1 MPLLI
6 KYIVYSFLILL
17 TSLLAVL
24 IYSLFL
30 NKKKSEIFFN
40 SLNKQY
46 FIFFNEKFVSWI
58 CLTTN
63 FMSQILLLSSD
74 IYIGFF
80 FGMLSFFFLTFKLI
94 SCTITYSLSLNTFS
108 SYSNKKVKKSVQT
121 ALSDN
126 QNLLFFWLML
136 CNIGFLYRI
145 YYDFYAIT
153 ISVALWGFSY
163 FLTWLSI
170 KKDFLLFEKAVLVLL
185 FVQGVI
191 LLHDGPWYAWGGC
204 LFFLIYQFNDKSIY
218 KQKLLDFKRDFIE
231 YSLIFEERYITEL
244 YLFYILKRQS
254 WLFLVIFFVLPNV
267 LNFSI
272 EGILGACSGEW
283 LEIILIFKLHV
294 WLNILSYSLLDIIK
308 NITFR

>member
-1 MPLLI
+1 M
-6 KYIVYSFLILL
+6 
-17 TSLLAVL
+17 
-24 IYSLFL
+24 L
-30 NKKKSEIFFN
+30 N
-40 SLNKQY
+40 NKLHVTNTA
-46 FIFFNEKFVSWI
+46 FIFRHLHWFLFWYA
-58 CLTTN
+58 
-63 FMSQILLLSSD
+63 F
-74 IYIGFF
+74 
-80 FGMLSFFFLTFKLI
+80 FFFLTFKLI

-136 CNIGFLYRI
+136 CNIGFLYQI
-145 YYDFYAIT
+145 YSDFYATT

-272 EGILGACSGEW
+272 KGILGACSGEL